1 MSTDEARVTALHE
14 RFIEANTHEDTEWL
28 SQNIHSDITW
38 FNLNKSN
45 YFGDTAI
52 LTLWTWLYDQRPDKT
67 KDATIVVTNRVI
79 QVVGDAALVA
89 YTMSIDY
96 DFGEQAQFHTGGRG
110 TEVWLRTDGDFK
122 LAHFHC
128 SEHEPGNMGGQ

>member
-1 MSTDEARVTALHE
+1 MSADEARVAALHE
-14 RFIEANTHEDTEWL
+14 RFVQANTHEDTDWL
-28 SQNIHSDITW
+28 SQHIHPDISW

-45 YFGDTAI
+45 YFGDQAI

-67 KDATIVVTNRVI
+67 KDATIVVTNRI
-79 QVVGDAALVA
+79 IHVVGDAGLVA

-96 DFGEQAQFHTGGRG
+96 DFGEEAQFHTGGRG

>member
-28 SQNIHSDITW
+28 SQNIHPDITW

-45 YFGDTAI
+45 YFGDAAI